1 LLGDSNRGHPYTA
14 RHRRNTKK
22 KGYRGKEG
30 RYKKVKEVQTG
41 KNLIVSESG
50 LGRSQLCG
58 LKKF

>member
-1 LLGDSNRGHPYTA
+1 MDTHIQLDTEEIRRKKDIEERKGD
-14 RHRRNTKK
+14 
-22 KGYRGKEG
+22 
-30 RYKKVKEVQTG
+30 KKVEEVQTG